1 MRFQMPE
8 LPCFMPRAKIGDVV
22 YYISLYSCYAVKR
35 ATVVEIQHL
44 GDEYRQVMSNGDVVA
59 KDAHSVED
67 YTTFASRDDAVQFI
81 LASLVE
87 CINDHKT
94 RIATLQHELDMSERV
109 LATLRKQYPDL
120 TAERPQSTKS
130 TIDYQN
136 SEFDTPK

>member
-1 MRFQMPE
+1 MRLQMPE
-8 LPCFMPRAKIGDVV
+8 LPCFKPRAKVGDVV
-22 YYISLYSCYAVKR
+22 YYISPNNCYAVKR
-35 ATVVEIQHL
+35 VSVVEIQRS
-44 GDEYRQVMSNGDVVA
+44 GCEYRQVMSNGDVVV

-87 CINDHKT
+87 RINDRKA
-94 RIATLQHELDMSERV
+94 RIATLQHELDVSERV

>member
-1 MRFQMPE
+1 MRLQMPK
-8 LPCFMPRAKIGDVV
+8 LPCFKPRAEVGDVV
-22 YYISLYSCYAVKR
+22 YYISPINCYAVKR
-35 ATVVEIQHL
+35 ATVVEIQRL
-44 GDEYRQVMSNGDVVA
+44 GSEYRQVMNNGDVVA

-94 RIATLQHELDMSERV
+94 RIATLQHELDVSERV
-109 LATLRKQYPDL
+109 LATLQKQYPDL
-120 TAERPQSTKS
+120 PAERPQPTKS

-136 SEFDTPK
+136 SEFDASK